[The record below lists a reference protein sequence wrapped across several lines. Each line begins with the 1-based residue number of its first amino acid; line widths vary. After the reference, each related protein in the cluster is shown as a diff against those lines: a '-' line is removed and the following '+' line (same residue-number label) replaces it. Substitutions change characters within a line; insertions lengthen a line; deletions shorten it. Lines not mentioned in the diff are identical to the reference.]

1 MANKALFASK
11 RGATAPKA
19 TTTNEAG
26 GLAYARTPKNA
37 LAQLAATGTL
47 GKTFYANAKTQLD
60 EVLNYLNHDDVTPEY
75 AAKVALYASERAYMK
90 DMPALICAWLR
101 NQGPEGIAVLDRVF
115 PRVIFN
121 GRMLRNFVQILRSGQ
136 TGKHKSIKGAA
147 KRLVNTWLANQK
159 DWKLFKDS
167 VGNDPSLAD
176 IIKMSRPKAGKSPRA
191 AFYGYLIGKVKADD
205 ERLPEIVRNYEAF
218 KVDPKNTP
226 VPDVEFRMLSGM
238 DLTKEQWAE
247 IAKRGRF
254 HQTRMN
260 LNSYA
265 RNGVFKVEGMVEE
278 IAAKLRDEEAV
289 RKAKVFPYQLMSAYL
304 ATTGAIE
311 SRYGGYYGYG
321 FGSAPKPQAEVPTE
335 ITEALQDALEVSTA
349 NVPAFGGK
357 VLVGLDVS
365 GSMHSPVTGDRGR
378 GQTTSVMCVDVAA
391 LFASIIMRQNK
402 SADIVGFHTRVEKT
416 GLNPRDTVITNAKKL
431 RNMPSGGT
439 DCSVALRDWNQRKVK
454 GDLVVIISDSE
465 SWADTLGQRS
475 RWGGSTGLMGEWE
488 SFKARNPKA
497 KLVCIDLQPTSSAQ
511 ALDRDDILLVGGFSD
526 SVFDI
531 IRLFGEGRLSA
542 ENWVSEIEKTD
553 F

>member
-11 RGATAPKA
+11 RGATAPDA

-26 GLAYARTPKNA
+26 GLAYARTPKGA

-47 GKTFYANAKTQLD
+47 GRTFYANAKTQLD
-60 EVLNYLNHDDVTPEY
+60 EVLTYLNHASVTPEY

-90 DMPALICAWLR
+90 DMPSLICAWLR
-101 NQGPEGIAVLDRVF
+101 NQGPEGIAALDRVF

-147 KRLVNTWLANQK
+147 KRLVNAWLASQK
-159 DWKLFKDS
+159 DWKLFRDS

-176 IIKMSRPKAGKSPRA
+176 IIKMSRPKAGESARA
-191 AFYGYLIGKVKADD
+191 ALYGYLIGKVKADD
-205 ERLPEIVRNYEAF
+205 ERLPEIVRQYEAF
-218 KVDPKNTP
+218 KADSKNTP

-238 DLTKEQWAE
+238 DLSAEQWAE

-260 LNSYA
+260 LNNYA
-265 RNGVFKVEGMVEE
+265 RHGVFKVAGMVEE
-278 IAAKLRDEEAV
+278 IAAKLRDPESIK
-289 RKAKVFPYQLMSAYL
+289 KAKVFPYQLMSAYL
-304 ATTGAIE
+304 ATTGGIE
-311 SRYGGYYGYG
+311 SRYSYYYRNEAK
-321 FGSAPKPQAEVPTE
+321 SQADIPTE
-335 ITEALQDALEVSTA
+335 ITEALQDALEVATE
-349 NVPAFGGK
+349 NVPSFGGK

-378 GQTTSVMCVDVAA
+378 GQTTAVQCVDVAA
-391 LFASIIMRQNK
+391 LFASVIMRQNK
-402 SADIVGFHTRVEKT
+402 SADILGFTTSVHATN
-416 GLNPRDTVITNAKKL
+416 LNPRDTVITNAKAL
-431 RNMPSGGT
+431 RNLPSGGT

-465 SWADTLGQRS
+465 SWADTLNYRRQG
-475 RWGGSTGLMGEWE
+475 WGRGTGLMNEWE

-497 KLVCIDLQPTSSAQ
+497 KLVCIDLQPYGSAQ

-531 IRLFGEGRLSA
+531 IHQFAQGKLSA
-542 ENWVSEIEKTD
+542 DNWVGEIEATD
-553 F
+553 L

>member
-1 MANKALFASK
+1 MANKALFAST
-11 RGATAPKA
+11 RGKTAPDA

-47 GKTFYANAKTQLD
+47 GDAFYANAESQLAD
-60 EVLNYLNHDDVTPEY
+60 VLGYLNSEGVTPEY

-101 NQGPEGIAVLDRVF
+101 NQGAEGVASLDRIF
-115 PRVIFN
+115 PRVITN
-121 GRMLRNFVQILRSGQ
+121 GRMLRNFVQILRSGT

-147 KRLVNTWLANQK
+147 KRLVNTWLKNRK
-159 DWKLFKDS
+159 DWALFKDS

-176 IIKMSRPKAGKSPRA
+176 IVKMSRPKAGKSERA
-191 AFYGYLIGKVKADD
+191 ALYGYLIGKVKADD
-205 ERLPEIVRNYEAF
+205 ERLPDFIRQYEAF
-218 KVDPKNTP
+218 KVDSKNTP
-226 VPDVEFRMLSGM
+226 VPNVEFRMLSGM

-247 IAKRGRF
+247 IAKRGAF

-260 LNSYA
+260 LNNYA
-265 RNGVFKVEGMVEE
+265 RHGVFKVKGMVEE
-278 IAAKLRDEEAV
+278 IAAKLRDPESIQ
-289 RKAKVFPYQLMSAYL
+289 KAKVFPYQLMSAYL
-304 ATTGAIE
+304 ATTGGIE

-321 FGSAPKPQAEVPTE
+321 GSASKPQGDVPTE
-335 ITEALQDALEVSTA
+335 ITEALQDALEASTA
-349 NVPAFGGK
+349 NVPSFGGK

-365 GSMHSPVTGDRGR
+365 GSMHSPVTGNRGA

-402 SADIVGFHTRVEKT
+402 SADILGFTTSVHQTN
-416 GLNPRDTVITNAKKL
+416 LNPRDTVITNAKTLRKL
-431 RNMPSGGT
+431 PSGGT
-439 DCSVALRDWNQRKVK
+439 DCSQPLQDWNRRKVK

-465 SWADTLGQRS
+465 SWADTTNYRRRS
-475 RWGGSTGLMGEWE
+475 WGGGSGLMNEWE

-497 KLVCIDLQPTSSAQ
+497 KLVCIDLQPYGSAQ

-531 IRLFGEGRLSA
+531 VRLFAEGRLSA
-542 ENWVSEIEKTD
+542 ENWVSEIEKTEL
-553 F
+553 